1 MPKLEYSLPPPQLP
15 YSTPPSSLVSV
26 FAVPPIVLLLVS
38 SSHKSH
44 IFLLKKQVREEALW
58 KILAA
63 EACFMNLTRPIIKT
77 KRTTRKAK
85 TKTHR

>member
-38 SSHKSH
+38 YLFISKMHKHTHTH
-44 IFLLKKQVREEALW
+44 ICL
-58 KILAA
+58 
-63 EACFMNLTRPIIKT
+63 CIIC
-77 KRTTRKAK
+77 RLIDSVVSNSLQP
-85 TKTHR
+85 HEL